1 VVGSL
6 SEYLASNFYWV
17 AREYQYRNIKPRILI
32 EELIED
38 GHADGPLDY
47 RFWGFEGKPEII
59 QVDNRPHNINPFY
72 DVDWNRLE
80 LRYREQAEVRD
91 ISRPANLSQMNAVAR
106 ALAADFDFVRIDL
119 YTTGNRIYVGELTF
133 TPVGGYLKF
142 IPDTW
147 DAILGDKWLMSK
159 HSV

>member
-1 VVGSL
+1 MVGSL

-72 DVDWNRLE
+72 DVDLNYGTESKR
-80 LRYREQAEVRD
+80 RSATFPDRQTYR
-91 ISRPANLSQMNAVAR
+91 
-106 ALAADFDFVRIDL
+106 
-119 YTTGNRIYVGELTF
+119 
-133 TPVGGYLKF
+133 K
-142 IPDTW
+142 
-147 DAILGDKWLMSK
+147 
-159 HSV
+159 